1 MPGVDQQHLHRALG
15 LTQGMKDRLPV
26 DPRRFHRHVRHA
38 FRHQPGHHL
47 GQRLV
52 KGVVLAHLLAALP
65 RSLTRGAHRHRDDLL
80 ADIDRGH
87 PLVHDLHV
95 GSLPRTIRTTRHPQ
109 SPHEYQ
115 ESETR
120 ARYGGNPDYPTG
132 AGSSVNLW
140 SGLNPRQ
147 GETTSAGDAPPVSA
161 TRERRARG
169 IKSLVPT
176 RRDTRAAGDPYF

>member
-38 FRHQPGHHL
+38 LGYQPGHHL

-87 PLVHDLHV
+87 PFIHDLHA
-95 GSLPRTIRTTRHPQ
+95 GLLPPIVSTARRPR
-109 SPHEYQ
+109 SPHEDQ

-120 ARYGGNPDYPTG
+120 ARYGGNPEYPTG
-132 AGSSVNLW
+132 TGSSVNLGD
-140 SGLNPRQ
+140 GLNPHQAR
-147 GETTSAGDAPPVSA
+147 TTSAGDAPPVST

-169 IKSLVPT
+169 IKILGVC
-176 RRDTRAAGDPYF
+176 RRCTW